1 MYRLLFSNPS
11 WEDCIFPK
19 GYEHN
24 TLCKICWVN
33 RVHYGG
39 FVSRQWERGVY
50 APVAPRPHYS
60 PLRNNGIF
68 LASHKREFWSR
79 KYPLR
84 TCLHQKDRTLIKR
97 VHLLRVFYPSLL
109 QNLLSLFDR
118 QSNQALVEAFQNV
131 GLRGFKLETFNSV
144 HYLTN
149 LRSTLLV
156 TSRIS
161 CYEVAFAGLSER
173 RDAAKIELARSE
185 GGCGP
190 RAFFASLFT
199 VPLYHYLGAWNRLVI
214 M

>member
-1 MYRLLFSNPS
+1 MHTRRTSPSLFSSTEPWNFFGLAQTRVLES
-11 WEDCIFPK
+11 
-19 GYEHN
+19 
-24 TLCKICWVN
+24 KI
-33 RVHYGG
+33 
-39 FVSRQWERGVY
+39 
-50 APVAPRPHYS
+50 PP
-60 PLRNNGIF
+60 
-68 LASHKREFWSR
+68 
-79 KYPLR
+79 
-84 TCLHQKDRTLIKR
+84 TCLHQQDRTLIKR

-109 QNLLSLFDR
+109 QNLLSLLDR